1 MFVMMRTCPSGADE
15 SRRKT
20 AVRSLL
26 RSGPGLASNPMRIL
40 LVFLMFLA
48 LPMVCVSEDLPKPQI
63 EDPFGLGE
71 RLALIDYLRDT
82 CKLSPPPNATMEQ
95 LVTMYWKHH
104 RKEREAIQDN
114 ASDQAL
120 AADRIRRLR
129 TELKERYQID
139 APADT
144 DETALG
150 RLLTE
155 ARTKVTDEAV
165 KKVLD
170 QAAQRDNPTS
180 PQDAA
185 RFAERDSDSSKIRLE
200 SIEQDERVARAE
212 AQQIDEQR
220 RALVRQTEELQPVL
234 SKLREAHNN
243 EVGKHNQLVSLY
255 EKQTQEGSSDA
266 LRTFEQIQAQRKIT
280 DQAKAATD
288 QQKMAI
294 AGLVTQDEALLARRK
309 RVDETLAR
317 ISQRRS
323 EETNPGS
330 APAGKA
336 TQGGVAEGPA
346 AGSQQAKL
354 LAGVVLLA
362 VKGGGSG
369 TGFIVSRDG
378 LVVTNAHVLKDRNA
392 TVMAM
397 WDASA
402 KLPPV
407 FMKVIDFAE
416 QDDLALLQAT
426 SGGPFEPLQLTEVYE
441 LQRPLLS
448 AGFPLAGSISATLQ
462 TSPSDIVLSRGIL
475 GSVRRAEGRVE
486 WLQHDCR
493 IASGNSGGPI
503 IDQQTGAVIGVNTMV
518 LKTDGVKSHGDGI
531 NLAIPIRK
539 VMDRFATHLKP

>member
-1 MFVMMRTCPSGADE
+1 MR
-15 SRRKT
+15 
-20 AVRSLL
+20 VLL
-26 RSGPGLASNPMRIL
+26 L
-40 LVFLMFLA
+40 LFIFAA
-48 LPMVCVSEDLPKPQI
+48 LPNLSLAEELPKPQI

-71 RLALIDYLRDT
+71 RLALVDYLRDT
-82 CKLSPPPNATMEQ
+82 CKLSPLPNATMEQ
-95 LVTMYWKHH
+95 LVVMYWKHH
-104 RKEREAIQDN
+104 RKEREAIQED
-114 ASDQAL
+114 ATDQAL

-129 TELKERYQID
+129 TELKDRYQID
-139 APADT
+139 APANA

-150 RLLTE
+150 KLLTE
-155 ARTKVTDEAV
+155 ARTKVTNDAV

-170 QAAQRDNPTS
+170 KAAERDNPTS

-200 SIEQDERVARAE
+200 SIDQDERTVRAE
-212 AQQIDEQR
+212 GQQIDEQR
-220 RALVRQTEELQPVL
+220 RDLVKKTQELQPAL
-234 SKLREAHNN
+234 SKSREAHND
-243 EVGKHNQLVSLY
+243 EVDKHNQLVRLY
-255 EKQTQEGSSDA
+255 EKQTQAGNSEA
-266 LRTFEQIQAQRKIT
+266 LRTHEKIQAQGKVI
-280 DQAKAATD
+280 DQAKAAVD
-288 QQKMAI
+288 QQEAAI

-336 TQGGVAEGPA
+336 TPGGVAEGPA

-407 FMKVIDFAE
+407 WMKVIDYAE